1 MYPKKIFKNRKEELM
16 KVIDKKSVML
26 LLSGISGAALSSA
39 PKTVNADDNKPKS
52 SNTVDGS
59 KTDTTGSK
67 KSDNKS
73 GKVVGHTDNYKIV
86 RVKSGDTTWDIAED
100 YNDKHDKD
108 TSVAQIVEDNDLEN
122 GGSLI
127 HVGQELKVRAD
138 DGKPKEANSDQSTS
152 ANITTQQT
160 QQSSAYNAGSQVA
173 QSQGTN
179 QYYGR
184 YQNYQ
189 AQNRTTYNSS
199 ATGNE
204 KAAKEWI
211 AMRESG
217 GSYTARNAS
226 SGTYGRYQLTP
237 DKLGG
242 DTSPANQ
249 ERVADQYVKS
259 RYGSWQKAK
268 NFWMQNHWY

>member
-1 MYPKKIFKNRKEELM
+1 MNEDRKEELM

-52 SNTVDGS
+52 PNTVDDS
-59 KTDTTGSK
+59 KTDTTDSK

-100 YNDKHDKD
+100 YNEKHDKD

-152 ANITTQQT
+152 ANVSTQQT

-179 QYYGR
+179 QYYGG

-199 ATGNE
+199 AAGNE

-249 ERVADQYVKS
+249 ERVADQYVKA
-259 RYGSWQKAK
+259 RYGSWQRAK

>member
-1 MYPKKIFKNRKEELM
+1 M
-16 KVIDKKSVML
+16 KVIDKKTTML
-26 LLSGISGAALSSA
+26 LLSGVGSISGVALSSA
-39 PKTVNADDNKPKS
+39 PKTVNANDNKLKT
-52 SNTVDGS
+52 SNTVDEL
-59 KTDTTGSK
+59 KTDTK
-67 KSDNKS
+67 KSNNKS
-73 GKVVGHTDNYKIV
+73 ATVEGHTEHYKII

-100 YNDKHDKD
+100 YNDKHDKE

-127 HVGQELKVRAD
+127 HVGQKLKVRAD
-138 DGKPKEANSDQSTS
+138 DGKPKEAAADQAATANVSAAPQLEQNSNSISYT
-152 ANITTQQT
+152 
-160 QQSSAYNAGSQVA
+160 GSQVN
-173 QSQGTN
+173 QNQGTN
-179 QYYGR
+179 QNYGGYHS
-184 YQNYQ
+184 YQSQ
-189 AQNRTTYNSS
+189 IRTSYSSS

-217 GSYTARNAS
+217 GSYTARNPS

-249 ERVADQYVKS
+249 ERVADQYVKT
-259 RYGSWQKAK
+259 RYGSWQGAK
-268 NFWMQNHWY
+268 LFWLQNHWY

>member
-1 MYPKKIFKNRKEELM
+1 M
-16 KVIDKKSVML
+16 KVIDKKTTML
-26 LLSGISGAALSSA
+26 LLSGVGSISGVALSSA

-52 SNTVDGS
+52 SNTVNEL
-59 KTDTTGSK
+59 KTDTAEPK

-73 GKVVGHTDNYKIV
+73 ATVEGHTENYKII

-100 YNDKHDKD
+100 YNDKHVKK

-127 HVGQELKVRAD
+127 HVGQKLKVRAD
-138 DGKPKEANSDQSTS
+138 DGKPKEVSADQATTANIPASQPQQNSTS
-152 ANITTQQT
+152 YT
-160 QQSSAYNAGSQVA
+160 GSQVS
-173 QSQGTN
+173 QNQGTN
-179 QYYGR
+179 QNYGG
-184 YQNYQ
+184 YHGYQ
-189 AQNRTTYNSS
+189 AQARTSYSSS

-217 GSYTARNAS
+217 GSYTARNPS

-249 ERVADQYVKS
+249 ERVADQYVKT
-259 RYGSWQKAK
+259 RYGSWQGAK
-268 NFWMQNHWY
+268 SFWLQNHWY